1 MRQTIMLQV
10 LLIILTIQWNFI
22 KAKTIMIDTTTK
34 TMTTNQTIMNKSAT
48 TVSTMIKTN
57 DNFISTNMTQPSL
70 SASLCE
76 KRDKPYF
83 LSHKSE
89 ISKFYVCVKG
99 QLFLLSCPS
108 GYRFD
113 GEVDQCIR
121 KTIQDEI
128 EEKPKKPILIPHE
141 INCGWYYV
149 VRAETTGE
157 RILNSCPM
165 PQLFDIPTLECK
177 NYTEVKCKD
186 RFEPKDA
193 CDYQIRS
200 SAHAYPCSYLPSC
213 KNRPDGLYP
222 DRLRDCRM
230 YFRCTSERSSESY
243 SCTQD
248 ALPFGERFSFEE
260 QRCLPAQYV
269 ECINDQQKP
278 LV

>member
-1 MRQTIMLQV
+1 MNMTTETMKKNEIV
-10 LLIILTIQWNFI
+10 S
-22 KAKTIMIDTTTK
+22 TTTIK
-34 TMTTNQTIMNKSAT
+34 NQQPLTT
-48 TVSTMIKTN
+48 
-57 DNFISTNMTQPSL
+57 L
-70 SASLCE
+70 LCE

-83 LSHKSE
+83 LPHKSDT
-89 ISKFYVCVKG
+89 SKFYVCVKG
-99 QLFLLSCPS
+99 QLFLLNCPTN
-108 GYRFD
+108 YRFD
-113 GEVDQCIR
+113 SEIDQCIR
-121 KTIQDEI
+121 KIIENEI

-141 INCGWYYV
+141 TNCGWYYV
-149 VRAETTGE
+149 SRIETGE

-165 PQLFDIPTLECK
+165 PQLFDISLLECK

-213 KNRPDGLYP
+213 KNRVDGLYP

-243 SCTQD
+243 SCAQNT
-248 ALPFGERFSFEE
+248 LPLGERFSFEE

-278 LV
+278 FF